1 VSVDS
6 PIPESILESIRAID
20 GMIEAK
26 VIVL

>member
-1 VSVDS
+1 VDS